1 MNWKIYWKGLEDKIM
16 KEYIVDTHTHTLASG
31 HAYNTI
37 LEMAKAASD
46 KGIKIL
52 GITDHS
58 KAMPG
63 ASGDFY
69 FMNLKSMDREA
80 YGVELLL
87 GVELNIIDYNGK
99 VDLPLK
105 YIKELDIVIA
115 SLHTPCLKPGT
126 KEENTNT
133 LIKCCENPYIDIIG
147 HPDDGNYD
155 IDMEQV
161 VLAAKRTGTLLELNN
176 NSIVFR
182 MNARENDKKMLKLCK
197 EHNVPIIIG
206 SDAHAAGKVG
216 ENSNALEL
224 VKEVDFPEKLIL
236 NYYPDKLKEY
246 LSKKW

>member
-1 MNWKIYWKGLEDKIM
+1 MR
-16 KEYIVDTHTHTLASG
+16 EYTVDTHTHTIASG

-37 LEMAKAASD
+37 LEMAKAAAD

-58 KAMPG
+58 KAMPE

-99 VDLPLK
+99 VDLPLR
-105 YIKELDIVIA
+105 YIKEMDIVIA
-115 SLHTPCLKPGT
+115 SLHTPCIKPGT
-126 KEENTNT
+126 KEENTNA

-155 IDMEQV
+155 IDMEQL

-182 MNARENDKKMLKLCK
+182 MNARENDKKMLILCK
-197 EHNVPIIIG
+197 EHNVPIVIG
-206 SDAHAAGKVG
+206 SDAHAVGKVG
-216 ENSNALEL
+216 EKSNALEL
-224 VKEVDFPEKLIL
+224 VEEVDFPEELIM

-246 LSKKW
+246 LLKN

>member
-1 MNWKIYWKGLEDKIM
+1 MM
-16 KEYIVDTHTHTLASG
+16 REYTVDTHTHTIASG

-37 LEMAKAASD
+37 LEMAKAAAD

-58 KAMPG
+58 KAMPE

-99 VDLPLK
+99 VDLPLR
-105 YIKELDIVIA
+105 YIKEMDIVIA
-115 SLHTPCLKPGT
+115 SLHTPCIKPGT
-126 KEENTNT
+126 KEENTNA

-155 IDMEQV
+155 IDMEQL

-182 MNARENDKKMLKLCK
+182 MNARENDKKMLILCK
-197 EHNVPIIIG
+197 EHNVPIVIG
-206 SDAHAAGKVG
+206 SDAHAVGKVG
-216 ENSNALEL
+216 EKSNALEL
-224 VKEVDFPEKLIL
+224 VEEVDFPEELIM
-236 NYYPDKLKEY
+236 NYYPDK
-246 LSKKW
+246 

>member
-1 MNWKIYWKGLEDKIM
+1 MM
-16 KEYIVDTHTHTLASG
+16 REYTVDTHTHTIASG

-37 LEMAKAASD
+37 LEMAKAAAD

-58 KAMPG
+58 KAMPE

-99 VDLPLK
+99 VDLPLR
-105 YIKELDIVIA
+105 YIKEMDIVIA
-115 SLHTPCLKPGT
+115 SLHTPCIKPGT
-126 KEENTNT
+126 KEENTNA

-155 IDMEQV
+155 IDMEQL

-182 MNARENDKKMLKLCK
+182 MNARENDKKMLILCK
-197 EHNVPIIIG
+197 EHNVPIVIG
-206 SDAHAAGKVG
+206 SDAHAVGKVG
-216 ENSNALEL
+216 EKSNALEL
-224 VKEVDFPEKLIL
+224 VEEVDFPEELIM

-246 LSKKW
+246 LLKN

>member
-1 MNWKIYWKGLEDKIM
+1 MM
-16 KEYIVDTHTHTLASG
+16 REYTVDTHTHTIASG

-37 LEMAKAASD
+37 LEMAKAAAD

-58 KAMPG
+58 KAMPE

-99 VDLPLK
+99 VDLPLR
-105 YIKELDIVIA
+105 YIKEMDIVIA
-115 SLHTPCLKPGT
+115 SLHTPCIKPGT
-126 KEENTNT
+126 KEENTNA

-155 IDMEQV
+155 IDMEQL

-182 MNARENDKKMLKLCK
+182 MNARENDKKML
-197 EHNVPIIIG
+197 
-206 SDAHAAGKVG
+206 
-216 ENSNALEL
+216 
-224 VKEVDFPEKLIL
+224 IL
-236 NYYPDKLKEY
+236 
-246 LSKKW
+246 

>member
-1 MNWKIYWKGLEDKIM
+1 MM
-16 KEYIVDTHTHTLASG
+16 REYTVDTHTHTIASG

-37 LEMAKAASD
+37 LEMAKAAAD

-58 KAMPG
+58 KAMPE

-99 VDLPLK
+99 VDLPLR
-105 YIKELDIVIA
+105 YIKEMDIVIA
-115 SLHTPCLKPGT
+115 SLHTPCIKPGT
-126 KEENTNT
+126 KEENTNA

-155 IDMEQV
+155 IDMEQL

-182 MNARENDKKMLKLCK
+182 MNARENDKKMLILCK
-197 EHNVPIIIG
+197 EHNVPIVIG
-206 SDAHAAGKVG
+206 SDAHAVGKVG
-216 ENSNALEL
+216 EKSNALEL
-224 VKEVDFPEKLIL
+224 VEEVDFPEELIM

-246 LSKKW
+246 LSKN

>member
-1 MNWKIYWKGLEDKIM
+1 MM
-16 KEYIVDTHTHTLASG
+16 REYTVDTHTHTIASG

-37 LEMAKAASD
+37 LEMAKAAAD

-58 KAMPG
+58 KAMPE

-99 VDLPLK
+99 VDLPLR
-105 YIKELDIVIA
+105 YIKEMDIVIA
-115 SLHTPCLKPGT
+115 SLHTPCIKPGT
-126 KEENTNT
+126 KEENTNA
-133 LIKCCENPYIDIIG
+133 LIKCCENPSIDIIG

-155 IDMEQV
+155 IDMEQL

-182 MNARENDKKMLKLCK
+182 MNARENDKKMLILCK
-197 EHNVPIIIG
+197 EHNVPIVIG
-206 SDAHAAGKVG
+206 SDAHAVGKVG
-216 ENSNALEL
+216 EKSNALEL
-224 VKEVDFPEKLIL
+224 VEEVDFPEELIM

-246 LSKKW
+246 LSKN

>member
-1 MNWKIYWKGLEDKIM
+1 MR
-16 KEYIVDTHTHTLASG
+16 EYIVDTHTHTIASG

-37 LEMAKAASD
+37 LEMAKAAAD

-58 KAMPG
+58 KAMPE

-99 VDLPLK
+99 VDLPLR
-105 YIKELDIVIA
+105 YIKEMDIVIA
-115 SLHTPCLKPGT
+115 SLHTPCIKPGT
-126 KEENTNT
+126 KEENTNA

-155 IDMEQV
+155 IDMEQL

-182 MNARENDKKMLKLCK
+182 MNARENDKKMLILCK
-197 EHNVPIIIG
+197 EHNVPIVIG
-206 SDAHAAGKVG
+206 SDAHAVGKVG
-216 ENSNALEL
+216 EKSNALEL
-224 VKEVDFPEKLIL
+224 VEEVDFPEELIM

-246 LSKKW
+246 LSKN

>member
-1 MNWKIYWKGLEDKIM
+1 MR
-16 KEYIVDTHTHTLASG
+16 EYTVDTHTHTIASG

-37 LEMAKAASD
+37 LEMAKAAAD

-58 KAMPG
+58 KAMPE

-99 VDLPLK
+99 VDLPLR
-105 YIKELDIVIA
+105 YIKEMDIVIA
-115 SLHTPCLKPGT
+115 SLHTPCIKPGT
-126 KEENTNT
+126 KDENTNA

-155 IDMEQV
+155 IDMEQL

-182 MNARENDKKMLKLCK
+182 MNARENDKKMLILCK
-197 EHNVPIIIG
+197 EHNVPIVIG
-206 SDAHAAGKVG
+206 SDAHAVGKVG
-216 ENSNALEL
+216 EKSNALEL
-224 VKEVDFPEKLIL
+224 VEEVDFPEELIM

-246 LSKKW
+246 LSKN

>member
-1 MNWKIYWKGLEDKIM
+1 MM
-16 KEYIVDTHTHTLASG
+16 REYTVDTHTHTIASG

-37 LEMAKAASD
+37 LEMAKAAAD

-58 KAMPG
+58 KAMPE

-99 VDLPLK
+99 VDLPLR
-105 YIKELDIVIA
+105 YIKEMDIVIA
-115 SLHTPCLKPGT
+115 SLHTPCIKPGT
-126 KEENTNT
+126 KEENTNA

-155 IDMEQV
+155 IDMEQL

-182 MNARENDKKMLKLCK
+182 MNARENDKKMLILCK
-197 EHNVPIIIG
+197 EHNVPIVIG
-206 SDAHAAGKVG
+206 SDAHAVGKVG
-216 ENSNALEL
+216 EKSAL
-224 VKEVDFPEKLIL
+224 FPH
-236 NYYPDKLKEY
+236 
-246 LSKKW
+246 SCVTTQRMAHRMARWAG

>member
-1 MNWKIYWKGLEDKIM
+1 MM
-16 KEYIVDTHTHTLASG
+16 REYTVDTHTHTIASG

-37 LEMAKAASD
+37 LEMAKAAAD

-58 KAMPG
+58 KAMPE

-99 VDLPLK
+99 VDLPLR
-105 YIKELDIVIA
+105 YIKEMDIVIA
-115 SLHTPCLKPGT
+115 SLHTPCIKPGT
-126 KEENTNT
+126 KEENTNA

-155 IDMEQV
+155 IDMEQL

-182 MNARENDKKMLKLCK
+182 MNARENDKKMLILCK
-197 EHNVPIIIG
+197 EHNVPIVIG
-206 SDAHAAGKVG
+206 SDAHAVGKVG
-216 ENSNALEL
+216 EKSNALEL
-224 VKEVDFPEKLIL
+224 VEEVDFPEELIM

-246 LSKKW
+246 LSKI

>member
-1 MNWKIYWKGLEDKIM
+1 MM
-16 KEYIVDTHTHTLASG
+16 KEYIVDTHTHTIASG

-58 KAMPG
+58 KAMPE

-69 FMNLKSMDREA
+69 FMNLKTMDREA

-99 VDLPLK
+99 VDLPLR
-105 YIKELDIVIA
+105 YIKEMDIVIA
-115 SLHTPCLKPGT
+115 SLHTPCIKPGT
-126 KEENTNT
+126 KEENTNA

-155 IDMEQV
+155 IDMEQL
-161 VLAAKRTGTLLELNN
+161 VLAAKKTGTLLELNN

-182 MNARENDKKMLKLCK
+182 MNARENDKKMLMLCK
-197 EHNVPIIIG
+197 EHNVPIVIG
-206 SDAHAAGKVG
+206 SDAHAVGKVG

-224 VKEVDFPEKLIL
+224 VEEADFPKELIL

-246 LSKKW
+246 LSKN

>member
-1 MNWKIYWKGLEDKIM
+1 MM
-16 KEYIVDTHTHTLASG
+16 REYIVDTHTHTIASG

-37 LEMAKAASD
+37 LEMAKAAAD

-58 KAMPG
+58 KAMPE

-99 VDLPLK
+99 VDLPLR
-105 YIKELDIVIA
+105 YIKEMDIVIA
-115 SLHTPCLKPGT
+115 SLHTPCIKPGT
-126 KEENTNT
+126 KEENTNA

-155 IDMEQV
+155 IDMEQL

-182 MNARENDKKMLKLCK
+182 MNARENDKKMLILCK
-197 EHNVPIIIG
+197 EHNVPIVIG
-206 SDAHAAGKVG
+206 SDAHAVGKVG
-216 ENSNALEL
+216 EKSNALEL
-224 VKEVDFPEKLIL
+224 VEEVDFPEELIM

-246 LSKKW
+246 LSKN

>member
-1 MNWKIYWKGLEDKIM
+1 MM
-16 KEYIVDTHTHTLASG
+16 REYTVDTHTHTIASG

-37 LEMAKAASD
+37 LEMAKAAAD

-58 KAMPG
+58 KAMPE

-99 VDLPLK
+99 VDLPLR
-105 YIKELDIVIA
+105 YIKEMDIVIA
-115 SLHTPCLKPGT
+115 SLHTPCIKPGT
-126 KEENTNT
+126 KEENTNA

-155 IDMEQV
+155 IDMEQL
-161 VLAAKRTGTLLELNN
+161 VLAAKRTVTLLELNN

-182 MNARENDKKMLKLCK
+182 MNARENDKKMLILCK
-197 EHNVPIIIG
+197 EHNVPIVIG
-206 SDAHAAGKVG
+206 SDAHAVGKVG
-216 ENSNALEL
+216 EKSNALEL
-224 VKEVDFPEKLIL
+224 VEEVDFPEELIM

-246 LSKKW
+246 LSKN

>member
-1 MNWKIYWKGLEDKIM
+1 MM
-16 KEYIVDTHTHTLASG
+16 REYTVDTHTHTIASG

-37 LEMAKAASD
+37 LEMAKAAAD

-58 KAMPG
+58 KAMPE

-99 VDLPLK
+99 VDLPLR
-105 YIKELDIVIA
+105 YIKEMDIVIA
-115 SLHTPCLKPGT
+115 SLHTPCIKPGT
-126 KEENTNT
+126 KEENTNA

-147 HPDDGNYD
+147 HHDDGNYD
-155 IDMEQV
+155 IDMEQL

-182 MNARENDKKMLKLCK
+182 MNARENDKKMLILCK
-197 EHNVPIIIG
+197 EHNVPIVIG
-206 SDAHAAGKVG
+206 SDAHAVGKVG
-216 ENSNALEL
+216 EKSNALEL
-224 VKEVDFPEKLIL
+224 VEEVDFPEELIM

-246 LSKKW
+246 LSKN

>member
-1 MNWKIYWKGLEDKIM
+1 MM
-16 KEYIVDTHTHTLASG
+16 REYTVDTHTHTIASG

-37 LEMAKAASD
+37 LEMAKAAAD

-58 KAMPG
+58 KAMPE

-99 VDLPLK
+99 VDLPLR
-105 YIKELDIVIA
+105 YIKEMDIVIA
-115 SLHTPCLKPGT
+115 SLHTPCIKPGT
-126 KEENTNT
+126 KEENTNA

-155 IDMEQV
+155 IDMEQ
-161 VLAAKRTGTLLELNN
+161 
-176 NSIVFR
+176 
-182 MNARENDKKMLKLCK
+182 
-197 EHNVPIIIG
+197 
-206 SDAHAAGKVG
+206 
-216 ENSNALEL
+216 
-224 VKEVDFPEKLIL
+224 
-236 NYYPDKLKEY
+236 
-246 LSKKW
+246 

>member
-1 MNWKIYWKGLEDKIM
+1 MM
-16 KEYIVDTHTHTLASG
+16 REYTVDTHTHTIASG

-37 LEMAKAASD
+37 LEMAKAAAD

-58 KAMPG
+58 KAMPE

-99 VDLPLK
+99 VDLPLG
-105 YIKELDIVIA
+105 YIKEMDIVIA
-115 SLHTPCLKPGT
+115 SLHTPCIKPGT
-126 KEENTNT
+126 KEENTNA

-155 IDMEQV
+155 IDMEQL

-182 MNARENDKKMLKLCK
+182 MNARENDKKMLILCK
-197 EHNVPIIIG
+197 EHNVPIVIG
-206 SDAHAAGKVG
+206 SDAHAVGKVG
-216 ENSNALEL
+216 EKSNALEL
-224 VKEVDFPEKLIL
+224 VEEVDFPEELIM

-246 LSKKW
+246 LSKN